1 MPICKHCNLVEYE
14 KLLSIRN
21 HERRCPE
28 NPTRLDLSA
37 KFKSGELNVILLST
51 KYAGS
56 GIDISYATDI
66 IIYHKMGEDK
76 IQAVGRGQRVG
87 RTSPLSVHN
96 LLYEHE
102 MPHL

>member
-1 MPICKHCNLVEYE
+1 
-14 KLLSIRN
+14 
-21 HERRCPE
+21 
-28 NPTRLDLSA
+28 
-37 KFKSGELNVILLST
+37 
-51 KYAGS
+51 
-56 GIDISYATDI
+56 
-66 IIYHKMGEDK
+66 MGEDK